1 MNSPMK
7 KVLAALLASAIL
19 GGCGSPEQERNNP
32 SGKDSEITAEQ
43 METVMAWWE
52 TQPQGIC
59 SLSDEAAFDFAGGMA
74 AGTILTAH
82 LSEGFVVATITAFGP
97 YAAVVPAVVPAVAP
111 ALAVGGGVAAL
122 TYAGIKTYCMG
133 QAAVGHRISDELGE

>member
-19 GGCGSPEQERNNP
+19 GGCEPTEQDRDKP
-32 SGKDSEITAEQ
+32 SSKATEITAEQ

-52 TQPQGIC
+52 TQPTGIC

-74 AGTILTAH
+74 AGTALTAH
-82 LSEGFVVATITAFGP
+82 LSGDVIFAVMTAFGP
-97 YAAVVPAVVPAVAP
+97 MAVTSAPAVAP
-111 ALAVGGGVAAL
+111 VLAVGGGVAAL

-133 QAAVGHRISDELGE
+133 QAAVGHRIIEESGE

>member
-19 GGCGSPEQERNNP
+19 GGCGSPEQDRNKP
-32 SGKDSEITAEQ
+32 SSKATEITAEQ

-74 AGTILTAH
+74 AGTVLTAH
-82 LSEGFVVATITAFGP
+82 LSSDVIFAGMTAFGP
-97 YAAVVPAVVPAVAP
+97 IAVVSVPALAP

-133 QAAVGHRISDELGE
+133 QAAVGHRISEELGE

>member
-19 GGCGSPEQERNNP
+19 GGCEPTEQDRNKP
-32 SGKDSEITAEQ
+32 SSIATEITAEQ
-43 METVMAWWE
+43 METVMAWWK
-52 TQPQGIC
+52 TQPKGIC
-59 SLSDEAAFDFAGGMA
+59 NLSDEAVFDFAGGMA
-74 AGTILTAH
+74 AGTALTAH
-82 LSEGFVVATITAFGP
+82 LSGEVIFAVMTAFGP
-97 YAAVVPAVVPAVAP
+97 VAVASAPAVAP

-133 QAAVGHRISDELGE
+133 QAAVEHRISEESGE